1 MTPRLPPTLSILR
14 VAFWRSAA
22 VVADLALRNRTGML
36 RAWPYLVLA
45 GGGLAAYAAG
55 RLVGVLALG
64 AVP

>member
-1 MTPRLPPTLSILR
+1 MTTRSFPNFSILR

-22 VVADLALRNRTGML
+22 VVADLALRNRSGML
-36 RAWPYLVLA
+36 RAWPYLVFT